1 MIKLQLLTFASPNEL
16 WIKEF
21 EDELRIIS
29 LFSKQLAKQ
38 SILTKSYNRE
48 DYNILYSSPTLNIII
63 NKIVD
68 VKMYSVSFNS
78 AS

>member
-21 EDELRIIS
+21 EDQLRIIS

-48 DYNILYSSPTLNIII
+48 DYNILYSPTLNI
-63 NKIVD
+63 
-68 VKMYSVSFNS
+68 
-78 AS
+78 

>member
-1 MIKLQLLTFASPNEL
+1 MVKLQLLTFASPNEL

-29 LFSKQLAKQ
+29 LFSKQLTKQ

-48 DYNILYSSPTLNIII
+48 DYNILYSSPTLNILIKQLI
-63 NKIVD
+63 
-68 VKMYSVSFNS
+68 
-78 AS
+78 